1 MSCWPTTENGYVTW
15 PSPTALCVCSC
26 LGSAARGED
35 DAKSDLDLL
44 VEIPPERLHLFDLLE
59 LGHEV
64 SDAPGVEVD
73 IGTPDML
80 KPAIRDQVLAEAHP
94 L

>member
-1 MSCWPTTENGYVTW
+1 MTPSLISTSSSRSRRSVFTCSICW
-15 PSPTALCVCSC
+15 
-26 LGSAARGED
+26 
-35 DAKSDLDLL
+35 
-44 VEIPPERLHLFDLLE
+44 DLLE
-59 LGHEV
+59 RGHEV
-64 SDAPGVEVD
+64 SDASGVEVD